1 VSFQLIARTDC
12 HQRPSTALSVTDTA
26 LLCSYEIALLA
37 GVKQAHCS
45 YCCFLRCRVIKCI

>member
-1 VSFQLIARTDC
+1 VSFQLIARTDY

-45 YCCFLRCRVIKCI
+45 YCCFLRCRVS